1 MKLIGPETVSQGCI
15 RPVGNGTN
23 SAGLRQVEKS
33 ECFSPR
39 CDPRVPISRPA
50 ADLRA
55 ITRIIFYRCLF
66 KFVAVSGLIEK
77 ETHEKGIGN

>member
-23 SAGLRQVEKS
+23 S
-33 ECFSPR
+33 
-39 CDPRVPISRPA
+39 

>member
-15 RPVGNGTN
+15 RPVANATN
-23 SAGLRQVEKS
+23 AAGRGLVLKS
-33 ECFSPR
+33 VCYATGR
-39 CDPRVPISRPA
+39 DPRVPISRPA